1 MNNHLTKTSNIP
13 SPPKGGWGV
22 WRRGSIWL
30 FLELVVIS
38 VVAWVVIDPAV
49 VNLYYRCLPV
59 GYDTD
64 RLIYAE
70 GKITCISYN
79 ANEAWDATEEYLPK
93 LMNRL
98 RSEDGVE
105 NVYNYTNLYSS
116 ITAKY
121 YSSESLCYEQ
131 DTIWLAKV
139 AFTSDCHFF
148 ETYGLKPL
156 PGSPSAEELSKIDN
170 KSGQVVLSE
179 SGAKALFGTAKGVV
193 GKRIHQY
200 YDRYDEKEHQDYR
213 ETRELTVAGVVADV
227 QKLRYSAVHSSIY
240 GPDDSGGIEAYIIIR
255 LKKGINPAKY
265 LEEHAQEIKQMAK
278 TDFFR
283 IEEIMPYEEFI
294 HQEELED
301 RRPQKVNMSLSLA
314 VFFLINLS
322 LAVIGTVWLQAKR
335 RTEECGVRRAFGA
348 TRPRLLLSFLAE
360 GALLATVAVVIGC
373 IIYLNYAHSGYE
385 AYGGYEDFHMYQ
397 GDYNAAPISDQTWV
411 NHFWPHFLI
420 VSAVVYIIILCT
432 VLIGTAIPAMKIIRS
447 EITDALREE

>member
-1 MNNHLTKTSNIP
+1 MKTNKLSFINLL
-13 SPPKGGWGV
+13 PP
-22 WRRGSIWL
+22 RGEVGRGASIWL

-59 GYDTD
+59 GYDAD

-98 RSEDGVE
+98 KSEDGVE
-105 NVYNYTNLYSS
+105 NVYNYTNIYSS
-116 ITAKY
+116 ITNKY
-121 YSSESLCYEQ
+121 YSNESLCYEQ
-131 DTIWLAKV
+131 DTIWLAHV
-139 AFTSDCHFF
+139 GFNSDCHFF

-156 PGSPSAEELSKIDN
+156 PGSPSAEELSKIDK
-170 KSGQVVLSE
+170 KSDQVVLSE

-193 GKRIHQY
+193 GKRIHKFIF
-200 YDRYDEKEHQDYR
+200 RFSENG
-213 ETRELTVAGVVADV
+213 ETRESCEVTVAGVVTDI
-227 QKLRYSAVHSSIY
+227 QKLRYSAVHSNIY
-240 GPDDSGGIEAYIIIR
+240 SPDDSGGIGVYIIIR

-265 LEEHAQEIKQMAK
+265 LEEHAQEIKQTAK

-294 HQEELED
+294 HHEELED
-301 RRPQKVNMSLSLA
+301 RRPQEVNMSLSLA

-385 AYGGYEDFHMYQ
+385 TYGGYEEFNMYQ
-397 GDYNAAPISDQTWV
+397 GNYNAGPLSDQTWV

-432 VLIGTAIPAMKIIRS
+432 VLIGTAIPAVKIINTR
-447 EITDALREE
+447 ITESLREE

>member
-1 MNNHLTKTSNIP
+1 MSAIKSITKFLPIE
-13 SPPKGGWGV
+13 GEV
-22 WRRGSIWL
+22 RRGSLGRGSLWL
-30 FLELVVIS
+30 FLELVVIT

-98 RSEDGVE
+98 KSEDGME
-105 NVYNYTNLYSS
+105 NVYNHTNIHSS

-121 YSSESLCYEQ
+121 YSNESLCYEQ
-131 DTIWLAKV
+131 DTIYLAKV
-139 AFTSDCHFF
+139 AFTSNRHFF

-170 KSGQVVLSE
+170 KSNQVVLSE

-193 GKRIHQY
+193 GKRIHKY
-200 YDRYDEKEHQDYR
+200 YYRYDGNGGETR
-213 ETRELTVAGVVADV
+213 ETCELTVAGVVADV
-227 QKLRYSAVHSSIY
+227 QKLRYSAVHSCIY
-240 GPDDSGGIEAYIIIR
+240 GPDDSGGIGAYIIIR

-265 LEEHAQEIKQMAK
+265 LEKHAQEIKQTAK

-301 RRPQKVNMSLSLA
+301 RRPQEVNMSLSLA

-385 AYGGYEDFHMYQ
+385 THGGYEEFNMYQ
-397 GDYNAAPISDQTWV
+397 GNYNACPLSDLTWV
-411 NHFWPHFLI
+411 NHFWPHFLT

-432 VLIGTAIPAMKIIRS
+432 VLIGTAIPAIKIIRTN
-447 EITDALREE
+447 ITDALREE